1 MADAMKGRLLRKGN
15 KSRSRTDG
23 DGAGPLP
30 FWADF
35 ENLCL
40 LFTAM
45 SRILLLKLEMY
56 DQDHVESQEIS
67 CSERCALAGGLN
79 CTRLPRA
86 IARAPSA

>member
-1 MADAMKGRLLRKGN
+1 MADAMKARLLIEGN

-23 DGAGPLP
+23 GAGPLP

-40 LFTAM
+40 LLTAM
-45 SRILLLKLEMY
+45 SRILLLRLEMY
-56 DQDHVESQEIS
+56 DQDHEESQEIS
-67 CSERCALAGGLN
+67 CSEHCALAGGLN